1 MSKKTSQKSKLSNL
15 QEISVILLDEDPSQP
30 RKFFDPDALKEL
42 ADSIRT
48 RGIKTP
54 ISVRFNVKNGRYT
67 INHGHRR
74 YRASVIAG
82 KETIPAYIDND
93 YSDEDQI
100 IENLQRENLT
110 TREIADYIG
119 RQIALG
125 KTQIQ
130 IGKELSKTN
139 SWVSL
144 HAKVLNLPD
153 PVAELFHSGKCS
165 DINLIHLLDAAYKE
179 DPAITIE
186 WIKNNRDGDITRRRV
201 QMLRDFIKFNKNHPI
216 QSHDLDN
223 SSIKQNNSKLEL
235 DNKFANGISG
245 SSITN
250 HAIPDKSKNTNQ
262 IEYKSND
269 PVSILDFIWKY
280 QYSAK
285 KIKSILNTK
294 EIHLIKEFLHA
305 TFLLGRSSKDDTSA
319 FGQFI
324 ISSGPFI
331 GSAFYKFMAYL
342 FGRDMKQFVLDDIF
356 DSVDNIR
363 MESTKK

>member
-125 KTQIQ
+125 KTQIH
-130 IGKELSKTN
+130 
-139 SWVSL
+139 W
-144 HAKVLNLPD
+144 
-153 PVAELFHSGKCS
+153 
-165 DINLIHLLDAAYKE
+165 
-179 DPAITIE
+179 
-186 WIKNNRDGDITRRRV
+186 
-201 QMLRDFIKFNKNHPI
+201 
-216 QSHDLDN
+216 
-223 SSIKQNNSKLEL
+223 
-235 DNKFANGISG
+235 
-245 SSITN
+245 
-250 HAIPDKSKNTNQ
+250 
-262 IEYKSND
+262 
-269 PVSILDFIWKY
+269 
-280 QYSAK
+280 
-285 KIKSILNTK
+285 
-294 EIHLIKEFLHA
+294 
-305 TFLLGRSSKDDTSA
+305 
-319 FGQFI
+319 
-324 ISSGPFI
+324 
-331 GSAFYKFMAYL
+331 
-342 FGRDMKQFVLDDIF
+342 
-356 DSVDNIR
+356 
-363 MESTKK
+363 